1 MRSSSTAISWA
12 VTCPETNTIV
22 TSSKQETNNLQIW
35 SIRNSS
41 IVKLPSIDLPSTKN
55 VKEKDVSVINVYG
68 KSFIGINEKDEEI
81 VKSLKLYST
90 ENDQVILAHSLNF
103 DGISGPLGIQT
114 VDNLVLVHSLQGSCT
129 HIFDIAVTGIRNQ
142 KEGKNFIL
150 IINIYLII
158 NYIREASLKSLDG
171 FYAILF
177 SDLSLAMVLGY
188 LYPFFNKEPLDLFV
202 FPLRSLF
209 FMNN

>member
-1 MRSSSTAISWA
+1 MTLYRRYCLFVLPSFMQVCCYLGKKLIKYVRSSSTAISWA

-55 VKEKDVSVINVYG
+55 IKEKDVSVINVYG

-90 ENDQVILAHSLNF
+90 ENDQVNLSHSLNF

-114 VDNLVLVHSLQGSCT
+114 VDNLVLVHSLQASCT
-129 HIFDIAVTGIRNQ
+129 HVFDIAVTGIRNQ

-150 IINIYLII
+150 IINTYLS
-158 NYIREASLKSLDG
+158 NYELHKGSIT
-171 FYAILF
+171 
-177 SDLSLAMVLGY
+177 
-188 LYPFFNKEPLDLFV
+188 
-202 FPLRSLF
+202 
-209 FMNN
+209 

>member
-55 VKEKDVSVINVYG
+55 IKEKDVSVINVYG

-150 IINIYLII
+150 IIDIYPIM
-158 NYIREASLKSLDG
+158 NYIREASLRSRDG

-177 SDLSLAMVLGY
+177 SD
-188 LYPFFNKEPLDLFV
+188 
-202 FPLRSLF
+202 
-209 FMNN
+209 

>member
-1 MRSSSTAISWA
+1 M
-12 VTCPETNTIV
+12 
-22 TSSKQETNNLQIW
+22 
-35 SIRNSS
+35 
-41 IVKLPSIDLPSTKN
+41 
-55 VKEKDVSVINVYG
+55 
-68 KSFIGINEKDEEI
+68 GINEKDEEI

-150 IINIYLII
+150 IINIYLIM
-158 NYIREASLKSLDG
+158 NYIREASLRSRDRFML
-171 FYAILF
+171 FY
-177 SDLSLAMVLGY
+177 V
-188 LYPFFNKEPLDLFV
+188 
-202 FPLRSLF
+202 
-209 FMNN
+209 